1 LKIVVVFQRCNPE
14 GVNCEYFQSWSMS
27 DLCPKLRDKNQI
39 WSSWYGAFDPQP
51 SCPVKKVRNNHPYN
65 ILIVLNNSS
74 KDTHFLNYSILFNMS

>member
-1 LKIVVVFQRCNPE
+1 
-14 GVNCEYFQSWSMS
+14 MS

-65 ILIVLNNSS
+65 ILIVLNNIMSYLFLTS
-74 KDTHFLNYSILFNMS
+74 ATRLLADTK